1 MSTLYGANPDE
12 LDHLGATL
20 TRQIDTIG
28 SVLTDVSTVLLGTT
42 WSGPARDRFETEW
55 NGSFRN
61 ALTRL
66 NEAFQAAG
74 QDCTRRSGDLR
85 LVMGTA

>member
-1 MSTLYGANPDE
+1 MSTHYGANPDE
-12 LDHLGATL
+12 LDHLGLTL

-28 SVLTDVSTVLLGTT
+28 AVLTDVSAVLLGTT
-42 WSGPARDRFETEW
+42 WVGPARDRFETEW

-66 NEAFQAAG
+66 NEAFAAAG
-74 QDCTRRSGDLR
+74 QDCTRRSEDLR
-85 LVMGTA
+85 QVMGGV